1 VDKTK
6 RILIEAQDLGRRL
19 MGISTD
25 LPPDEAITELQLC
38 DCQLEDLI
46 TVLMGIDDD
55 DTDGNAQ

>member
-19 MGISTD
+19 TGISTD
-25 LPPDEAITELQLC
+25 LPPDEAIAELQLC
-38 DCQLEDLI
+38 DCHLEDLI
-46 TVLMGIDDD
+46 TVLMGIDDG